1 MSTEVRLGTT
11 PQGARALFFSRRYA
25 HPRSAVWAALTT
37 DEPLA
42 QWFPGEPKLDAAAGT
57 ITFSF
62 PGEDDE
68 PEVAPVSEFDP
79 PRLLAFHWSGDDL
92 RWTLEE
98 DGAGCLLRLSNTVP
112 DPEWTANIAA
122 GWDTCLGDLDTV
134 LDGRE
139 PTSAP
144 GPDEELLT
152 RYRTRFSADQ
162 ER

>member
-1 MSTEVRLGTT
+1 MSTEVRLDTT
-11 PQGARALFFSRRYA
+11 PQGVPVLFFTRRYA

-37 DEPLA
+37 DEILA
-42 QWFPGEPKLDAAAGT
+42 QWFPAEPKLDPEAGT

-68 PEVAPVSEFDP
+68 PEVAPVAEFDP
-79 PRLLAFHWSGDDL
+79 PRVLAFHWSGDDL
-92 RWTLEE
+92 RWALEE

-122 GWDTCLGDLDTV
+122 GWDTCLTDLDAV

-139 PTSAP
+139 PTSVP
-144 GPDEELLT
+144 GPNEELLAH
-152 RYRTRFSADQ
+152 YRAKFAT
-162 ER
+162 E